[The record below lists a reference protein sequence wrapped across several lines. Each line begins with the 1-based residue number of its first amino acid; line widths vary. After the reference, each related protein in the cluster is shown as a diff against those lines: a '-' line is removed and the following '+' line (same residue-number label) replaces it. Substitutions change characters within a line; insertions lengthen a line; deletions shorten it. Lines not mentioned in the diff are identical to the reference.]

1 MRIIEK
7 NAEMRQWSEAER
19 RAGRRIAFVPTMGF
33 LHSGHLCLV
42 RDARAR
48 GERLVVSIFV
58 NPRQFGPGED
68 FAGYPRDFIRDRE
81 LLENESVDVLFHPSV
96 EEMYPRGAQ
105 THVEVERLSLPLCG
119 ALRPGHFRGVAT
131 VVTKLFNIVLPHVAV
146 FGEKDYQQLQVIRR
160 LARDL
165 SLGLE
170 IIGHPIVREADGLAM
185 SSRNAY
191 LTGAERAAALCL
203 SRALCKA
210 ERLFKRGETSAQGI
224 VQIALGE
231 LQKEPLAAIEYIKLC
246 DAETL
251 DEIEQIAGPAV
262 LALAV
267 RIGKARLI
275 DNRVL
280 DHKER
285 GSRG

>member
-1 MRIIEK
+1 MRIIETVDG
-7 NAEMRQWSEAER
+7 MREWSEAER

-33 LHSGHLCLV
+33 LHRGHLCLV
-42 RDARAR
+42 RDAKAR

-58 NPRQFGPGED
+58 NPTQFGPGED
-68 FAGYPRDFIRDRE
+68 FSSYPRDFARDYDSLQE
-81 LLENESVDVLFHPSV
+81 ADVDVLFQPTV
-96 EEMYPRGAQ
+96 AAMYPHGAQ

-119 ALRPGHFRGVAT
+119 AFRAGHFRGVAT

-160 LARDL
+160 LVQDL
-165 SLGLE
+165 SMGVE
-170 IIGHPIVREADGLAM
+170 IVGHPIVRESDGLAM

-191 LTGAERAAALCL
+191 LTAAERAAAVCL

-210 ERLFKRGETSAQGI
+210 ERLFNRGVTSAQAL
-224 VQIALGE
+224 VQKASAE
-231 LQKEPLAAIEYIKLC
+231 VQKEALASIEYIKLC
-246 DAETL
+246 HAETL
-251 DEIEQIAGPAV
+251 EEIDAINDRAL

-280 DHKER
+280 AR
-285 GSRG
+285 L

>member
-1 MRIIEK
+1 MRE
-7 NAEMRQWSEAER
+7 WSEAER
-19 RAGRRIAFVPTMGF
+19 RAGRCIALVPTMGF
-33 LHSGHLCLV
+33 LHRGHLCLV
-42 RDARAR
+42 SDAGTRAD
-48 GERLVVSIFV
+48 RLVVSIFV
-58 NPRQFGPGED
+58 NPIQFGPGED
-68 FAGYPRDFIRDRE
+68 FSAYPRDFERDRA
-81 LLENESVDVLFHPSV
+81 LLEKEGVAVLFHPSLA
-96 EEMYPRGAQ
+96 EMYPEGAQ

-131 VVTKLFNIVLPHVAV
+131 VVAKLFNIVRPHVAV

-165 SLGLE
+165 SMDVE
-170 IIGHPIVREADGLAM
+170 IAGHPIVREADGLAL

-191 LTGAERAAALCL
+191 LTQAERAAAVCL
-203 SRALCKA
+203 FRALCRA
-210 ERLFKRGETSAQGI
+210 ERLFKRGETSAQ
-224 VQIALGE
+224 AL
-231 LQKEPLAAIEYIKLC
+231 LQSARAEIDNEPLAGAEYVKLC

-251 DEIEQIAGPAV
+251 DDIETIDHAAV

-280 DHKER
+280 ARRQGE
-285 GSRG
+285 